1 MAWLEA
7 PAKPT
12 LTRPN
17 SPRPAALATRV
28 AMPMSSRTLRTGW
41 RKDSP
46 ALVSRTERVL
56 RSNSWT
62 PSSFS
67 S

>member
-1 MAWLEA
+1 MV
-7 PAKPT
+7 
-12 LTRPN
+12 TRPY
-17 SPRPAALATRV
+17 SPRPAALAARTAVSR
-28 AMPMSSRTLRTGW
+28 SSSTVRTGS

-56 RSNSWT
+56 RSKSWT

-67 S
+67 SCRIC